1 MQLRIELEMLER
13 LQRDGELSSTLD
25 RDDLMTIARL
35 RLCMPTNR
43 GDIRRLVQRHLRG
56 CVSKVAQYGEQP
68 VLRTSSDIAGVSVTI
83 YRDLLPNGK
92 SAYYRAYC
100 EVGYW
105 QKELW
110 T

>member
-1 MQLRIELEMLER
+1 MQLRIEFEMLQR
-13 LQRDGELSSTLD
+13 LQRAGRISPTLD

-56 CVSKVAQYGEQP
+56 CVSKVAQYRHQP
-68 VLRTSSDIAGVSVTI
+68 VLRTTSDITGASVTL
-83 YRDLLPNGK
+83 YRDLLPNGT
-92 SAYYRAYC
+92 SAYYRAC
-100 EVGYW
+100 CGGDYW

-110 T
+110 A